1 MKNQVLYLTNIQDC
15 IQAIENYTPEGK
27 QAFFT
32 NKMMQ
37 DAVIRNLEIIGEAT
51 KRLSEEIITN
61 YPNVPWRQM
70 AGLRDVLIHDYLK
83 VDLEEVWLV
92 VETDLP
98 PLKVQ
103 IQQILDTLTT

>member
-1 MKNQVLYLTNIQDC
+1 MKNQILYLTNIQDC
-15 IQAIENYTPEGK
+15 IQAIENYTHEGK

-92 VETDLP
+92 VETDIP